1 MTKKAHF
8 LENDEKLFFGRSRC
22 DFHQTGWNF
31 AQLSYFIFPLNET
44 RNRLAIVHG
53 CSALGVLG
61 MVLRCKTP
69 FHPPGQADT
78 IIGHKCGYCYL
89 KEHQKWGR
97 TPKFHFIWLQSCW
110 ERCERLINHRK
121 TSFNTEKSQIASF
134 STRLQPNELKIYFS
148 TLFLMLFRMQ
158 KTASFY
164 TVWLKL

>member
-97 TPKFHFIWLQSCW
+97 TPNFQFIWLHSSW
-110 ERCERLINHRK
+110 ERWNLLSLSVLKRVFLWFINLSHRSQQDWSQMK
-121 TSFNTEKSQIASF
+121 WNFGVLPHFWSSFK
-134 STRLQPNELKIYFS
+134 
-148 TLFLMLFRMQ
+148 
-158 KTASFY
+158 
-164 TVWLKL
+164 